1 MLTFLINVSITWL
14 ILFVIY
20 KSLLAK
26 EKHFRLNR
34 LYLLSSIVLGLI
46 LPLLSFVSL
55 EELSSLPII
64 TNEINQT
71 YQEQLLAISEY
82 SNTVQRSTPVAAT
95 SSNIPVS
102 LILQL
107 IYVLGLLIAFF
118 RMMKSALKLGNL
130 FRQGKITQYATHAE
144 IDVKEKILPFSFLQY
159 VFIGN
164 EAYADDER
172 ANILKHE
179 LYHVN
184 AYHSIDIL
192 IMETLKVI
200 FWWHPLVYQYK
211 QALVQNH
218 EYAADGYVLTNSS
231 RKQYC
236 AMLMKKTFPNVNLGL
251 TNPFFQNYVNKRI
264 TMMYQS
270 NSNKYGLLK
279 YSVGIFA
286 VVFIAAILA
295 KPLEAQKVEDLI
307 VNSTPDIEKAENDH
321 IPIVSSSE
329 LTPVNDEANVT
340 DKKEESEIKVAA
352 ENKITSDCKKNKYG
366 IYYHLSVGAR
376 LPSCPSGVD
385 GREHALP
392 ILSAFAREN
401 FKWPVEAIEAG
412 YYNRVHFDFAV
423 DEKGKMGE
431 VLYEHEE
438 PYPYGVEEE
447 GRRIIELM
455 RDEFNFLPG
464 ECNGQPVKTRL
475 FFTLTL
481 KVPEDKKHLI
491 KVTNSSNIT
500 PNQQASI
507 FAVSNSGQ
515 MSLNYSSNMNVTASF
530 EVSDPDGNV
539 IYKEA
544 IENLYGFYYRNF
556 QLPKNM
562 NGTYMF
568 RVTQDGLIKETKMAV
583 TVFN

>member
-14 ILFVIY
+14 VLFVIY

-26 EKHFRLNR
+26 EKHFGLNR
-34 LYLLSSIVLGLI
+34 FYLLSSIVLGLI
-46 LPLLSFVSL
+46 MPLLSFISL
-55 EELSSLPII
+55 EELSALSTI

-71 YQEQLLAISEY
+71 YQLELLAISEY
-82 SNTVQRSTPVAAT
+82 SDTVQKITPVTAK
-95 SSNIPVS
+95 SSNIS
-102 LILQL
+102 ITLILQL
-107 IYVLGLLIAFF
+107 IYATGLLIAFF
-118 RMMKSALKLGNL
+118 RMMKSAIKLGDL

-144 IDVKEKILPFSFLQY
+144 IVVKEQILPFSFMQY

-192 IMETLKVI
+192 FIETLKVI
-200 FWWHPLVYQYK
+200 LWWHPLVYQYK
-211 QALVQNH
+211 QALIQNH
-218 EYAADGYVLTNSS
+218 EYAADEYVLKNSS

-236 AMLMKKTFPNVNLGL
+236 TMLMKKTFPNVSLAL

-270 NSNKYGLLK
+270 NSTKYSLLK

-286 VVFIAAILA
+286 VFFIALIFV
-295 KPLEAQKVEDLI
+295 KPLEAQKLEELLI
-307 VNSTPDIEKAENDH
+307 SSLPNMEISENGPLPIASSSDMNSVKDEVYVIEKKRA
-321 IPIVSSSE
+321 SE
-329 LTPVNDEANVT
+329 T
-340 DKKEESEIKVAA
+340 KVAA
-352 ENKITSDCKKNKYG
+352 ETQNASECQKNEYG
-366 IYYHLSVGAR
+366 IYHYLTLTSR
-376 LPSCPSGVD
+376 LPSCPAGVD

-401 FKWPVEAIEAG
+401 FEWPAEAIKAG
-412 YYNRVHFDFAV
+412 YHNRVHFDFAI

-431 VLYEHEE
+431 VLYPNED

-455 RDEFNFLPG
+455 RDEFDFLPG

-475 FFTLTL
+475 FFTMALR
-481 KVPEDKKHLI
+481 VPEDKKHLI
-491 KVTNSSNIT
+491 QVTNSTNVT
-500 PNQQASI
+500 PNQKPSI
-507 FAVSNSGQ
+507 HSINNSGE
-515 MSLNYSSNMNVTASF
+515 MSLWYTSNMNVAASF
-530 EVSDPDGNV
+530 ELLNPDGKV
-539 IYKEA
+539 IYEDA
-544 IENLYGFYYRNF
+544 IENLYGLYNRSF
-556 QLPKNM
+556 QLPENM
-562 NGTYMF
+562 NGTYIF
-568 RVTQDGLIKETKMAV
+568 RVTQDGLIKETKMPVA
-583 TVFN
+583 VFN

>member
-14 ILFVIY
+14 VLFVIY

-26 EKHFRLNR
+26 EKHFGLNR
-34 LYLLSSIVLGLI
+34 FYLLSSIVLGLI
-46 LPLLSFVSL
+46 MPLLSFISL
-55 EELSSLPII
+55 EELSALPII

-95 SSNIPVS
+95 SSNISVT
-102 LILQL
+102 LFLQL
-107 IYVLGLLIAFF
+107 IYVIGLLIAFF

-144 IDVKEKILPFSFLQY
+144 IMVKKQILPFSFMQY

-164 EAYADDER
+164 EAYTDDER

-192 IMETLKVI
+192 LIEILKVI

-211 QALVQNH
+211 HALIQNH

-236 AMLMKKTFPNVNLGL
+236 SMLMKKTFPNVNLGL

-270 NSNKYGLLK
+270 NSKKYSLLK

-286 VVFIAAILA
+286 VVFIAVIFA
-295 KPLEAQKVEDLI
+295 KPLEAQKLEDLLI
-307 VNSTPDIEKAENDH
+307 SSLPDIEKAENGH
-321 IPIVSSSE
+321 LPIASSSDM
-329 LTPVNDEANVT
+329 TPVKDEASIT
-340 DKKEESEIKVAA
+340 DKKGESEIKVAA
-352 ENKITSDCKKNKYG
+352 ESKITFDCEKNKYG
-366 IYYHLSVGAR
+366 IYYHLSLASR
-376 LPSCPSGVD
+376 LPSCPAGVD
-385 GREHALP
+385 GRQHALT

-401 FKWPVEAIEAG
+401 FKWPAEAIVAG
-412 YYNRVHFDFAV
+412 YHKWVHFDFAV
-423 DEKGKMGE
+423 DENGKMGE
-431 VLYEHEE
+431 VLYEDEE

-455 RDEFNFLPG
+455 RDEFDFLPG

-475 FFTLTL
+475 FFYLTL

-491 KVTNSSNIT
+491 KVTNSSNVT
-500 PNQQASI
+500 PNQKPSI
-507 FAVSNSGQ
+507 HAITNSGL
-515 MSLNYSSNMNVTASF
+515 MSFRYTSNMNVAASF
-530 EVSDPDGNV
+530 ELSAPDGKV
-539 IYKEA
+539 IYEES
-544 IENLYGFYYRNF
+544 IENLYGNYNRSF
-556 QLPKNM
+556 QLPENM
-562 NGTYMF
+562 NGTYIF
-568 RVTQDGLIKETKMAV
+568 RVTQDDLIKETKMAV